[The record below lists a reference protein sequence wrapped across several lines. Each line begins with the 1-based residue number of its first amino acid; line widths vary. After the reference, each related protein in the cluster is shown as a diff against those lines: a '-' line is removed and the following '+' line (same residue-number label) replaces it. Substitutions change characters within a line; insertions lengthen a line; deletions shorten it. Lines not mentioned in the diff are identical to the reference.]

1 MKIFQIVDNICFY
14 DITNLCPTIADTVG
28 RYPSTVIFV
37 EAPDCVFEG
46 WGFDESKTGDERFIK
61 PTPPEG
67 WLYDDATGCFYQ
79 EGAPEPKRIPDEITA
94 LKTKNTQL
102 EAKVKAL
109 TESSQMLEDCLVEM
123 AEIVY
128 A

>member
-1 MKIFQIVDNICFY
+1 MKIFQIVDGLCFY
-14 DITNLCPTIADTVG
+14 DMTYLCSTIADTVG
-28 RYPSTVIFV
+28 KYPPTVKFI
-37 EAPDCVFEG
+37 EAPDYVFEG

-79 EGAPEPKRIPDEITA
+79 EGAPEPTRIPDEITA

-109 TESSQMLEDCLVEM
+109 TESSQMLEDCIVEM

>member
-1 MKIFQIVDNICFY
+1 MTYALWDKVSPIY
-14 DITNLCPTIADTVG
+14 DITAEQAMINNPLYASEDSYLFLRDDGSTLDILPISTLRTRTGADEAKTDAEVCEEYIAKLTTPAPTQD
-28 RYPSTVIFV
+28 
-37 EAPDCVFEG
+37 
-46 WGFDESKTGDERFIK
+46 DEVAS
-61 PTPPEG
+61 
-67 WLYDDATGCFYQ
+67 
-79 EGAPEPKRIPDEITA
+79 
-94 LKTKNTQL
+94 LKTKNAQL